1 MPVELPPAKTGAAA
15 AISRPA
21 ISYGRSIAFTA
32 GFMVVLGV
40 LLLARSWIVIA

>member
-15 AISRPA
+15 ISRPS

-32 GFMVVLGV
+32 GFMLVLGV
-40 LLLARSWIVIA
+40 LLLARNWIVIA